1 MQDIVY
7 RLVPGMFAEE
17 KRRRYDFL
25 RRQNKKQGIIDE
37 PMPGKKEEVL
47 DVGPMYKCYQT
58 KPEVSHHRQGDQ
70 TMVELSP
77 SPGLGK
83 IGRNIVRLHS
93 MATINTIKRYLALCL
108 WNDVA
113 KYQELDVFCNNELM
127 GKDFSMKFIRMT
139 RWRQKAADAPL
150 ELEYRQH
157 LDF

>member
-1 MQDIVY
+1 
-7 RLVPGMFAEE
+7 
-17 KRRRYDFL
+17 
-25 RRQNKKQGIIDE
+25 
-37 PMPGKKEEVL
+37 
-47 DVGPMYKCYQT
+47 
-58 KPEVSHHRQGDQ
+58 
-70 TMVELSP
+70 
-77 SPGLGK
+77 
-83 IGRNIVRLHS
+83 